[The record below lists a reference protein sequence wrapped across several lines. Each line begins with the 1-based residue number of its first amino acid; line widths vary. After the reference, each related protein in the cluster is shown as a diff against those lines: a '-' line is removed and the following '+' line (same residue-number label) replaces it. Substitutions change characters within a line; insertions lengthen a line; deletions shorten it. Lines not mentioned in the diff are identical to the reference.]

1 MKIHK
6 GLVLLA
12 TLAAAAGI
20 TLTVLHPAQA
30 TDNPA
35 NRTKITFWSG
45 LTGPYQKNLN
55 TIVNDYNQ
63 SQKKYQ
69 VVATSQGDYTQMN
82 QKVMAAA
89 KSHSLPVLGMTT
101 YTNLPDYQ
109 HHGFIDNLNPMYK
122 GMSVKAK
129 NDIYPAFLAGSKIG
143 KNYYSTPFSK
153 STRIM
158 YVNKDILNKYHL
170 SVPKTWNQLRKD
182 GDKLKKDGI
191 YAYGFD
197 KSFDMEW
204 EGMAH
209 AAGITPV
216 STKGKVQVDNKK
228 AITAANLV
236 LNMVKDGTAKSA
248 GSDNYWTKNF
258 VNGKSAFYI
267 GSSAGLTQTKL
278 QAPKSLDWTT
288 APVPSYDGKSGTEV
302 AGNDLVLFKGANSK
316 QKHGAYDFMK
326 YLLKSKTATK
336 WAKLTGYVPLAKSA
350 TKSKD
355 YQDFLKQH
363 PENKAAV
370 DSLPKAFSQPAFVGF
385 GEYYNDKGD
394 AFNSMLTKNTSAKDA
409 LTKLAK
415 QAKQITSSN

>member
-1 MKIHK
+1 MKTHK
-6 GLVLLA
+6 GLMLLA

-20 TLTVLHPAQA
+20 TLTALRPAHA
-30 TDNPA
+30 ADTST

-55 TIVNDYNQ
+55 KIVNDYNQ
-63 SQKKYQ
+63 SQTKYQ

-122 GMSVKAK
+122 GMSSKAK
-129 NDIYPAFLAGSKIG
+129 NDIYPAFLSGSKIG
-143 KNYYSTPFSK
+143 NTYYSTPFSK

-158 YVNKDILNKYHL
+158 YVNKDILKKYHL
-170 SVPKTWNQLRKD
+170 SIPKTWDQLKQD
-182 GDKLKKDGI
+182 GAKLKKDGI

-209 AAGITPV
+209 AAGVTPV
-216 STKGKVQVDNKK
+216 SSTGKVQVANKK
-228 AITAANLV
+228 SVAAANLV
-236 LNMVKDGTAKSA
+236 LDMVKDGTAKSA

-278 QAPKSLDWTT
+278 QAPKTLNWTT
-288 APVPSYDGKSGTEV
+288 APVPSYEGKSGTEV
-302 AGNDLVLFKGANSK
+302 AGNDLVLFKGANTK
-316 QKHGAYDFMK
+316 QKRGAYDFMK
-326 YLLKSKTATK
+326 YLLKAKTATK
-336 WAKLTGYVPLAKSA
+336 WAKLTGYVPLSKSA
-350 TKSKD
+350 TNSAD
-355 YQDFLKQH
+355 YQSFLKQH
-363 PENKAAV
+363 PENNAAV
-370 DSLPKAFSQPAFVGF
+370 DSLPKAFAQPAFAGF

-415 QAKQITSSN
+415 QAKQITSAN